1 MAKRNRPEGFT
12 LLEAMV
18 TMTILIVAMLMLVPA
33 VQNLIVRSKL
43 EGVTREV
50 AQLIQLARLEAVKR
64 SVATIVRVDA
74 ATGSVI
80 AFADVDGVG
89 SDDPPDDLYNPVDG
103 DPRGQTDYLLGRTS
117 IPYGVSQSAPGGEP
131 AVHDLTPVG
140 SERVVKILADGSAQE
155 TGAYRFGDRRGNFL
169 EVRIDPKATAR
180 VSVKKW
186 DGTDWWGRG
195 EGGHPWEWD

>member
-1 MAKRNRPEGFT
+1 MTNRNRPEGFT

-18 TMTILIVAMLMLVPA
+18 TLAILMVAVLMLVPT

-50 AQLIQLARLEAVKR
+50 AQLIQLARLEAVKQ
-64 SVATIVRVDA
+64 SVSTIVRVDP
-74 ATGSVI
+74 ATGAVI

-103 DPRGQTDYLLGRTS
+103 DPRFQTDYLVGRTK
-117 IPYGVSQSAPGGEP
+117 IPYGVSQSAPGAEA
-131 AVHDLTPVG
+131 AVDDLTPVG
-140 SERVVKILADGSAQE
+140 AERVVKILADGSAQDI
-155 TGAYRFGDRRGNFL
+155 GAYRFGDARGNFL

-186 DGTDWWGRG
+186 DGSAWWSRG
-195 EGGHPWEWD
+195 EGGHPWQWD